1 MPLKNNY
8 INRLLIGLI
17 KFYAIAVSP
26 LFAGTCRFSP
36 TCSAYAMEAVETHGT
51 RKGLWLAI
59 KRLLKCHPWHRCN
72 TLIDPVP
79 KVGYK
84 TTHDE

>member
-1 MPLKNNY
+1 MLSK
-8 INRLLIGLI
+8 GLI
-17 KFYAIAVSP
+17 YFIKLYSVAVSP

-51 RKGLWLAI
+51 MKGLRLAI